1 MDGFFVA
8 KFKVDRRGKQAQ
20 VNGVAEEVPPQK
32 MINEAGDVVE
42 EGIGKAAFDESAD
55 QAYIEGGHR
64 SVLPETDL
72 LMRYREQAEAP
83 IQDQGDQV
91 EYEGRWGEGGEG
103 CQKWTDEGAEGK
115 EVDGKAEGE
124 VRIPSHHLR
133 LRKAAFILHASSRFT
148 IPIHVPLSSTQTF
161 TCR

>member
-1 MDGFFVA
+1 VA

-103 CQKWTDEGAEGK
+103 CQNGQMKVPKGK
-115 EVDGKAEGE
+115 KLTEKRRVK
-124 VRIPSHHLR
+124 
-133 LRKAAFILHASSRFT
+133 
-148 IPIHVPLSSTQTF
+148 
-161 TCR
+161 